1 MDQIWLKAV
10 QAGMS
15 RDALL
20 ADIPM
25 RVQKEGHTASI
36 GDSDISL
43 NNLAGLLKG
52 TNRSGEAEPLVRRAL
67 AIDEEVFGA
76 NHPKVATDLNNL
88 AVLLQASNRLTE
100 AESLMRRALVILNQN
115 FGETHPNVASALNNL
130 AELLRATNR
139 LREAEPLMRRTVVIF
154 LDFTR
159 HAGHPHP
166 HLNYILNNYRELLLQ
181 MGLSQQQVVA
191 KLNELGREYGL
202 RFGAS

>member
-67 AIDEEVFGA
+67 AIDEE
-76 NHPKVATDLNNL
+76 
-88 AVLLQASNRLTE
+88 
-100 AESLMRRALVILNQN
+100 AL
-115 FGETHPNVASALNNL
+115 
-130 AELLRATNR
+130 
-139 LREAEPLMRRTVVIF
+139 RTKF
-154 LDFTR
+154 YKTT
-159 HAGHPHP
+159 P
-166 HLNYILNNYRELLLQ
+166 Q
-181 MGLSQQQVVA
+181 
-191 KLNELGREYGL
+191 GREVVRKQAMRLGKAA
-202 RFGAS
+202 RRPD